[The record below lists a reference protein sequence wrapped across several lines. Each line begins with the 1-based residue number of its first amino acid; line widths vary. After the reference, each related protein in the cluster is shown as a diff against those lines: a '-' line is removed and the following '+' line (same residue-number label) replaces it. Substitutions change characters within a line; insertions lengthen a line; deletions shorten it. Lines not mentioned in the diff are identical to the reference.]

1 MSRFNIRFLPYD
13 RAIEVDAET
22 TLLKAS
28 IMAGAH
34 INAPCG
40 GKGTCGKCLI
50 KVKEGDYDTRSTPQL
65 TEENRDR
72 GYLLGCQTRPEG
84 DMVIEVPIE
93 SQIRPGEKIAVGA
106 KKEELHRLFM
116 ELAGEVQPRTK
127 KICLKLTPPS
137 IDDPV
142 ADLERLKKELS
153 ILGFHTEHFH
163 CGLPFLRKLGKT
175 LRDENWDVTVTLY
188 QIGTALEALDIQPK
202 NLCGV
207 RYGVAVDIGT
217 TTVVVYLVDLVS
229 GEIIDTSAS
238 YNAQSRCGDD
248 VISRIVYATEMDGLD
263 ELQRLVSDNI
273 NHLLEGMARKHNID
287 LELIDKMVV
296 TGNTTMTHLFYG
308 INPESIRLEPYVPSV
323 SLFPVMRAASV
334 GIKIHEQAP
343 LYAFPNVGSY
353 VGGDIVAGVLTS
365 RIHTKD
371 ETSLFIDVGT
381 NGEIVLGNKEWLMT
395 CACSAGPCFE
405 GSGIKFGMRAMEGA
419 IEKIDIDPVTFDAT
433 YRVIGDVKPIG
444 ICGSGMIDALAEM
457 YLTGIIDQKGK
468 FREGLNTPRIR
479 HGESGMEYVLAWRVE
494 SGIDR
499 EIALTEVDIDNLIR
513 AKGAIYAGFTT
524 LLGEVG
530 MTFNEI
536 DKLYIAGGFGRYIDV
551 ERAIT
556 IGMLPDM
563 AVEKFEYL
571 GNTAVT
577 GAYLVLL
584 SDKLREEAEEIAKK
598 MTYLELSVCRPFMDE
613 YMSALFL
620 PHTNIDSFPTVKR
633 LLNEVGNVKL

>member
-1 MSRFNIRFLPYD
+1 MSRFNIRFLPFD
-13 RAIEVDAET
+13 KSIEVDAET
-22 TLLKAS
+22 TVLKAS
-28 IMAGAH
+28 IMAGVH

-40 GKGTCGKCLI
+40 GKGTCGKCLV
-50 KVKEGDYDTRSTPQL
+50 KVKEGDYDARFTPQL
-65 TEENRDR
+65 TEENRNK
-72 GYLLGCQTRPEG
+72 GYLLGCQTRPKS
-84 DMVIEVPIE
+84 DLIIEVPIE
-93 SQIRPGEKIAVGA
+93 SQIRPGEKIATGA

-116 ELAGEVQPRTK
+116 ELAGEVKPRTK

-142 ADLERLKKELS
+142 ADLERLKRELS
-153 ILGFHTEHFH
+153 SLSFHTDHFH

-188 QIGTALEALDIQPK
+188 QSGTALEALDIQPK
-202 NLCGV
+202 NLCGI

-217 TTVVVYLVDLVS
+217 TSVVVYLVNLIN
-229 GEIIDTSAS
+229 GEIVDTAAS
-238 YNAQSRCGDD
+238 YNAQARCGDD
-248 VISRIVYATEMDGLD
+248 VISRIVYATEMGGLD
-263 ELQRLVSDNI
+263 ELQKLVVDNI
-273 NHLLEGMARKHNID
+273 NHLLAGIAKKHNID
-287 LELIDKMVV
+287 LELIDKIVV

-308 INPESIRLEPYVPSV
+308 IDPESIRLEPYVPAV
-323 SLFPVMRAASV
+323 SLFPVIRAASV

-343 LYAFPNVGSY
+343 LYAFPNVASY
-353 VGGDIVAGVLTS
+353 VGGDIVAGVLAS

-381 NGEIVLGNKEWLMT
+381 NGEIVIGNREWMMT

-419 IEKIDIDPVTFDAT
+419 IEKVDIDPVTLDT
-433 YRVIGDVKPIG
+433 TCRVIGNVKAIG

-457 YLTGIIDQKGK
+457 YLTGVIDQKGK
-468 FREGLNTPRIR
+468 FREGLNTPRFR
-479 HGESGMEYVLAWRVE
+479 HGESGMEYVLVWRVE
-494 SGIDR
+494 SGIDK
-499 EIALTEVDIDNLIR
+499 EITLTEVDIDNLIR

-530 MTFNEI
+530 MTFDSI
-536 DKLYIAGGFGRYIDV
+536 DKLYIAGGFGRFIDI

-563 AVEKFEYL
+563 PVAKFEYL
-571 GNTAVT
+571 GNTAVA

-633 LLNEVGNVKL
+633 LLNEVGNVNI

>member
-1 MSRFNIRFLPYD
+1 MSKFNIKFLPYD
-13 RAIEVDAET
+13 KSVEIDGET
-22 TLLKAS
+22 TILKAS
-28 IMAGAH
+28 IMAGVH

-40 GKGTCGKCLI
+40 GKGTCGKCLV
-50 KVKEGDYDTRSTPQL
+50 KVKEGEHTTRFTPQL
-65 TEENRDR
+65 TAENRGK
-72 GYLLGCQTRPEG
+72 GYILGCQTRPQG
-84 DMVIEVPIE
+84 DMVVEVPLE
-93 SQIRPGEKIAVGA
+93 SQIRPGEKIATGA
-106 KKEELHRLFM
+106 NKEEMRKLFM
-116 ELAGEVQPRTK
+116 QLAGEVRPRTK
-127 KICLKLTPPS
+127 KICIKLPPPA
-137 IDDPV
+137 IEDPLS
-142 ADLERLKKELS
+142 DLERLKRGLS
-153 ILGFHTEHFH
+153 NMGFNTDHFH
-163 CGLPFLRKLGKT
+163 CGLPFLKKLGKT
-175 LRDENWDVTVTLY
+175 LRNENWDVTVSLY
-188 QIGTALEALDIQPK
+188 QSGTALEALDIQPK
-202 NLCGV
+202 SMCGI

-217 TTVVVYLVDLVS
+217 TTVVVYLTNLIS
-229 GEIIDTSAS
+229 GEIIDIASS
-238 YNAQSRCGDD
+238 YNAQARCGDD

-263 ELQRLVSDNI
+263 ELQRLVVENI
-273 NHLLEGMARKHNID
+273 NHLLTGMTNKHGID
-287 LELIDKMVV
+287 PDLIDKMVV

-308 INPESIRLEPYVPSV
+308 IDPESIRLEPYVPAA
-323 SLFPVMRAASV
+323 SLFPVMRATTL

-343 LYAFPNVGSY
+343 LYSFPNVASY

-365 RIHTKD
+365 RIHTKE

-419 IEKIDIDPVTFDAT
+419 IEKVDIDPVTFDVKCK
-433 YRVIGDVKPIG
+433 VIANVKPIG

-457 YLTGIIDQKGK
+457 YLTGAIDQKGK

-479 HGESGMEYVLAWRVE
+479 HGESGMEYVLVWRVE
-494 SGIDR
+494 SGIDK
-499 EIALTEVDIDNLIR
+499 EITLTEVDIDNLIR

-530 MTFNEI
+530 MTFADI

-563 AVEKFEYL
+563 PLNKFEFL
-571 GNTAVT
+571 GNTAVA

-584 SDKLREEAEEIAKK
+584 SDKLREEAEDIAKK

-633 LLNEVGNVKL
+633 LLAEIGNVKL